1 MVVHATQKL
10 IAQFET
16 VDEFNEFALAF
27 SEWKDRGSDGEYH
40 SYLFGKDSA
49 YISPKVD
56 GIPYTLRHV
65 HLVPIKQ
72 ADLLA
77 RWNKAFK
84 TKSRKTS
91 DRVLVYVDDGSKNM
105 LLIFILPEPDAHD
118 IAKMQTVEDKAIM
131 LGFAEVA
138 GAFLDTGEIIV

>member
-1 MVVHATQKL
+1 MAVHATQKL
-10 IAQFET
+10 IEQFET
-16 VDEFNEFALAF
+16 VDDFNEFALAF
-27 SEWKDRGSDGEYH
+27 AEWKNSGSEGEYH

-65 HLVPIKQ
+65 HLVPITQ

-77 RWNKAFK
+77 KWHKAFK

-91 DRVLVYVDDGSKNM
+91 DRVLVYVDDGAKNL

-118 IAKMQTVEDKAIM
+118 IAKMQTAQDKAIM

-138 GAFLDTGEIIV
+138 AAFLDTGEILV